1 MSLES
6 LTLENFRSYRNKTVI
21 DLEKPINVFI
31 GRNNTGKS
39 NIFEFLRWVAGPFTG
54 QPVRQLS
61 EYIHTGNTTSP
72 FRVSFIL
79 KIDDSERA
87 KLVNNTSTLQTHF
100 VPVLTRGIFS
110 KGLRFELM

>member
-1 MSLES
+1 MRLES

-79 KIDDSERA
+79 KIDELYCDCLSESVES
-87 KLVNNTSTLQTHF
+87 LL
-100 VPVLTRGIFS
+100 LC
-110 KGLRFELM
+110 